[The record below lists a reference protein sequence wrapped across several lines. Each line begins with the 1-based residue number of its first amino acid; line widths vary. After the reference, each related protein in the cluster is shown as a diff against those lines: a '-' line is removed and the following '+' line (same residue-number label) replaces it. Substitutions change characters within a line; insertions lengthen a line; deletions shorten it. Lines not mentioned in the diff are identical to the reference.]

1 MDPENS
7 PLRYSI
13 SGQHLSV
20 DPSSGLITLIKSI
33 DREEQSSME
42 VVISITGKY
51 SLYSVL
57 HMFCINIKKK
67 AVKIFEEI

>member
-42 VVISITGKY
+42 VVISITGK
-51 SLYSVL
+51 
-57 HMFCINIKKK
+57 
-67 AVKIFEEI
+67 